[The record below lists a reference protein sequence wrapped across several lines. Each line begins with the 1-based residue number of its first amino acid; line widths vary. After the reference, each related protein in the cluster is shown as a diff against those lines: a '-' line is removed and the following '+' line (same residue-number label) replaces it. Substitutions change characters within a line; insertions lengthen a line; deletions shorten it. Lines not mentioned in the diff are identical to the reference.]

1 MKPRIPSIGKAI
13 QMALQLDLFSDFL
26 VPDKLRPVPAK
37 TPVPA
42 ASPLKDIVLRDE
54 QRPATPP
61 SPIPPSSSPPPST
74 FVNTSNKRR
83 ILIQDYLLEYDLQR
97 SKRRSIGFLINEDG
111 LRITAPR
118 WVTIADIE
126 TAIQEKQAWI
136 LRKLTERRERTQR
149 QLEPTMHWQDGAKLP
164 YLGGEI
170 TLRIAPASVS
180 GTHFQSEQAELII
193 NLPADAGEQQLKDR
207 VQAWLQQEAKR
218 VFNERLPVFAEKL
231 NVRYQSMALSAAATR
246 WGSCTS
252 QGKIRLNWRLI
263 HFSPMIIDYV
273 IAHELAHLREMNH
286 SPRFWATVQSVFP
299 DFEVA
304 RNTLR
309 QHASADL
316 PVF

>member
-26 VPDKLRPVPAK
+26 VPDKLRPAPAVPPTPAK
-37 TPVPA
+37 D
-42 ASPLKDIVLRDE
+42 KIQRDE
-54 QRPATPP
+54 VRPLT
-61 SPIPPSSSPPPST
+61 PPPST

-126 TAIQEKQAWI
+126 TAIQEKQSWI

-149 QLEPTMHWQDGAKLP
+149 QLEPKMHWKDGAKLP

-170 TLRIAPASVS
+170 ALQIAPASIS
-180 GTHFQSEQAELII
+180 GTHFLADQGTLII

-207 VQAWLQQEAKR
+207 VQSWLQQEAKR
-218 VFNERLPVFAEKL
+218 VFNDRLPVFAEKL
-231 NVRYQSMALSAAATR
+231 NVRYQSMALSAATTR

-299 DFEVA
+299 DFELA
-304 RNTLR
+304 RDKLR

-316 PVF
+316 PAF

>member
-1 MKPRIPSIGKAI
+1 MGKAI

-26 VPDKLRPVPAK
+26 VPDKLRPS
-37 TPVPA
+37 TPP
-42 ASPLKDIVLRDE
+42 PRDT
-54 QRPATPP
+54 ATPDKP
-61 SPIPPSSSPPPST
+61 EFAGTAPQPPST
-74 FVNTSNKRR
+74 YVNTSNKRR

-118 WVTIADIE
+118 WVTLADIE
-126 TAIQEKQAWI
+126 TAIRDKQSWI
-136 LRKLTERRERTQR
+136 LRKLTERRERAQR
-149 QLEPTMHWQDGAKLP
+149 QLEPKMEWKDGAKLP
-164 YLGGEI
+164 YMGSEI
-170 TLRIAPASVS
+170 ILRVAPSSLS
-180 GTHFQSEQAELII
+180 GTHFEPTQAELII
-193 NLPADAGEQQLKDR
+193 SLPGDAGEQQLKDR
-207 VQAWLQQEAKR
+207 VQAWLQQEARR
-218 VFNERLPVFAEKL
+218 VFNERLSVFAEKL
-231 NVRYQSMALSAAATR
+231 NVRYHSMALSAATTR

-273 IAHELAHLREMNH
+273 VAHELAHLREMNH

-299 DFEVA
+299 DFEIA

-316 PVF
+316 PAF